1 MHKLEAAGDC
11 SENNTEEKAECLF
24 MCLVLQ
30 YITNGRRL
38 KRCIDAVGY
47 HLFRNRPT
55 LVSTE
60 KIAFVTVIKVY
71 ILLWLPLQKSQY

>member
-24 MCLVLQ
+24 MWLVLQ

-38 KRCIDAVGY
+38 KRCIDAVCY
-47 HLFRNRPT
+47 HLFRNRPH
-55 LVSTE
+55 VSTE
-60 KIAFVTVIKVY
+60 KIAFVTVIKVATTTKIS
-71 ILLWLPLQKSQY
+71 ILI